1 MDIVEFAERFFD
13 TEIPEWQKNHI
24 RTLYEVSKENDIYIV
39 KGRYGFRTYV
49 TPKTLKELTQNG
61 KTLDSRNPLS
71 SMR

>member
-13 TEIPEWQKNHI
+13 TKIPEWQKNHI

-61 KTLDSRNPLS
+61 KTLDSHNQMPV
-71 SMR
+71 MR